1 MIDGPYGS
9 PAQDVT
15 KMNVCVLVG
24 AGIGVTPFASILK
37 EIYYLHKSSK
47 LGNLRHV
54 YFFWVCRDVGSFT
67 WFQDLLSDLENV
79 SRFRLTFEQDCFYSL
94 K

>member
-37 EIYYLHKSSK
+37 EIYYLHKNSK

-54 YFFWVCRDVGSFT
+54 HFVWVCRDVASFT
-67 WFQDLLSDLENV
+67 WFQDLLADLENV
-79 SRFRLTFEQDCFYSL
+79 CIFLLLLNSKFF
-94 K
+94 